1 LLNACH
7 TQPDKPK
14 VIFPSTRLVYR
25 GVKDAALSEDAEK
38 EFKTIYAMNKFSC
51 EQYLQIYANCFDVRY
66 TVLRICVPYG
76 SSFSGTQSYGTLSL
90 FVSQAL
96 EQSVVT
102 IFGQGDQKR
111 TLTHI
116 EDLMRVMLIAGLSS
130 ATDNDVFNVG
140 GADVLSVNEIAQS
153 VAEAFGVPV
162 MRRPWPKLAQQIESG
177 DTIFDS
183 TKLDTLLS
191 IQYRHTFRSWLAEI
205 SPKGDR
211 EYTAERAVLD

>member
-1 LLNACH
+1 
-7 TQPDKPK
+7 
-14 VIFPSTRLVYR
+14 
-25 GVKDAALSEDAEK
+25 
-38 EFKTIYAMNKFSC
+38 M
-51 EQYLQIYANCFDVRY
+51 
-66 TVLRICVPYG
+66 
-76 SSFSGTQSYGTLSL
+76 
-90 FVSQAL
+90 
-96 EQSVVT
+96 
-102 IFGQGDQKR
+102 
-111 TLTHI
+111 
-116 EDLMRVMLIAGLSS
+116 
-130 ATDNDVFNVG
+130 
-140 GADVLSVNEIAQS
+140 LSVNEIAQS